1 MIPFTQ
7 YLRPHGR
14 KRATEIDM
22 PLPIEHLA
30 FTFIKAGGRYEVEE
44 LTTGHVSL
52 TAVYEVDGEDQDI
65 AIELCQNAPDQVTEA
80 VEKLVRKSVAFLD
93 LKVSK

>member
-14 KRATEIDM
+14 KRAIEIDM

-52 TAVYEVDGEDQDI
+52 TAVYKVDDEDQDI
-65 AIELCQNAPDQVTEA
+65 AIELCLNSKEVIEA
-80 VEKLVRKSVAFLD
+80 VKKLVRKSVAFLD
-93 LKVSK
+93 HR